1 MNLNFS
7 AKLVKNGNLS
17 GLNKDYDPVLGAR
30 KDSASRIVEFEGETS
45 VPGIRAGIWPEGYI
59 EARNSIDMSGF

>member
-17 GLNKDYDPVLGAR
+17 GLNKDYDPVIGAR
-30 KDSASRIVEFEGETS
+30 KDSASRIVEFEKTS
-45 VPGIRAGIWPEGYI
+45 VPGIRAGIWPEGYMTP
-59 EARNSIDMSGF
+59 RNAIDMSGF